1 MYASTP
7 WGVRPH
13 GRTSAAALAAVSVLA
28 TAGVT
33 VATPGIAYAAS
44 NRLAAVADISAVA
57 AAPVSLR
64 TVAGPA
70 MLWHGDVYPTQSSL
84 TVDKSEVLSGQ
95 SIVFTGR
102 LTFGKGREPVVSQ
115 SVRLESM
122 ADGQWKTVAYALS
135 GSDGGVTFTV
145 KPSASAKF
153 RLAHSGVPTLAATQS
168 VEQPVSVRVPA
179 RASATATTA
188 ASSASSG
195 ASGSTRVAASGGVI
209 GSNGA
214 TGSATAQAVVEA
226 AASHSGKQYVY
237 AAAGPNTFD
246 CSGLVQYV
254 LAQFGVSLPHNA
266 HAQMSYGKPVSAADA
281 APGDLI
287 FFLDGGYAYHVGIYA
302 GGNKMIDAPNS
313 RSTVGLHTI
322 WSSNVVFRR
331 IV

>member
-1 MYASTP
+1 
-7 WGVRPH
+7 VRPH

-57 AAPVSLR
+57 AAPESLR

-70 MLWHGDVYPTQSSL
+70 MWWHGDVYPTQSSL
-84 TVDKSEVLSGQ
+84 AVDKSEVSSGQ
-95 SIVFTGR
+95 SIVLTGR
-102 LTFGKGREPVVSQ
+102 LTFGKGQEPVVSQ
-115 SVRLESM
+115 SVRLESK

-135 GSDGGVTFTV
+135 DADGGVTFTV
-145 KPSASAKF
+145 KPSASTKF
-153 RLAHSGVPTLAATQS
+153 RLAHSGVPALAPSQS
-168 VEQPVSVRVPA
+168 VEQSVSVRAPV
-179 RASATATTA
+179 RATAT
-188 ASSASSG
+188 ASRSASSG
-195 ASGSTRVAASGGVI
+195 SSGSTRVAASVGGI

-214 TGSATAQAVVEA
+214 SGSATAQAVVEA

-237 AAAGPNTFD
+237 ATAGPNTFD
-246 CSGLVQYV
+246 CSGLVKYV

-266 HAQMSYGKPVSAADA
+266 HAQMSYGTPVSAADA